1 MTPDGPRGA
10 PATPT
15 LELVY
20 DGNPVLVEADDVIV
34 GRTLR
39 CTVRVVHPLV
49 SREHCRIEPRADGLF
64 VVDLGS
70 VNGTWVNGVR
80 VTDRMQIRAGDR
92 LGLGRDGAVLVVERA
107 IVGGVDVSRRARE
120 EDMKTM
126 VAGDA
131 RAAGVVARVDVAS
144 EALPAL
150 GAEDEPPTRDVGDRT
165 RPIPDAPPP
174 AQASS
179 AIPVITVIPSVV
191 VPHDA
196 GAVTREAVTQEAGA
210 PRRSGFLPG
219 FAAGVALGLLV
230 IAALAKFTHVLEPL
244 RDAVRGT
251 VREAGGR

>member
-1 MTPDGPRGA
+1 MTPDDPKGA
-10 PATPT
+10 PGAPT

-20 DGNPVLVEADDVIV
+20 DGNPVLVEAHDVIV
-34 GRTLR
+34 GRTAK

-49 SREHCRIEPRADGLF
+49 SREHCRIEPRPDGLF

-80 VTDRMQIRAGDR
+80 VTDRLQVRAGDK

-126 VAGDA
+126 VAGDV
-131 RAAGVVARVDVAS
+131 RAAGVVARVEVAA

-150 GAEDEPPTRDVGDRT
+150 GVADEPPTRGVGDRT
-165 RPIPDAPPP
+165 RPVSVDPPP
-174 AQASS
+174 QPSGS
-179 AIPVITVIPSVV
+179 AIPVVTALSSVV
-191 VPHDA
+191 MPRDS
-196 GAVTREAVTQEAGA
+196 GDVTREADTQETA
-210 PRRSGFLPG
+210 PSPRGGFLAG
-219 FAAGVALGLLV
+219 FATGVAIGLLV
-230 IAALAKFTHVLEPL
+230 VVALAKFTQVLEPL

-251 VREAGGR
+251 VRGEGGR

>member
-1 MTPDGPRGA
+1 MTPDGPEGA
-10 PATPT
+10 PAVPT
-15 LELVY
+15 LALVY
-20 DGNPVLVEADDVIV
+20 DGNPVLVEARDVIV
-34 GRTLR
+34 GRTAR

-80 VTDRMQIRAGDR
+80 VADRMQIRAGDR

-131 RAAGVVARVDVAS
+131 RAAGVVARVEVAA

-150 GAEDEPPTRDVGDRT
+150 GEADEPPTRGIGDRT
-165 RPIPDAPPP
+165 NPVSADAP
-174 AQASS
+174 AQQSGS
-179 AIPVITVIPSVV
+179 AIPVVTVIPSVV
-191 VPHDA
+191 ASHDDC
-196 GAVTREAVTQEAGA
+196 AVTREVATRQTPAA
-210 PRRSGFLPG
+210 RRRGFLPG
-219 FAAGVALGLLV
+219 FAAGVALGLIV
-230 IAALAKFTHVLEPL
+230 VVALAKFTHLLEPL
-244 RDAVRGT
+244 RAAL
-251 VREAGGR
+251 REPIGR